1 VGFVSGGVC
10 VTDANSA
17 ADLSVSNKYIAFCDV
32 LGFSAAVESD
42 FQKTLDVYRDFR
54 KAVLKSPYPEKISI
68 SVYSDS
74 ILIVCD
80 ELPPVLYAVQ
90 QLWFDALLHDW
101 LIRGAIAF
109 GKYWEDRSD
118 GNLCVVSDA
127 LVRAVRMEAT
137 VKHPGVFLS
146 PEVEVPLAAGVARFR
161 DGVFKA
167 PLLHFQGR
175 SLVNPF
181 NPYWFAS
188 AIFRISQLR
197 EKFPQHE
204 EKYAWF
210 LNLAQQVANDE
221 LLVPEAILDELI
233 RLEIIKKN

>member
-1 VGFVSGGVC
+1 VGFVSGGVR
-10 VTDANSA
+10 VTAENLT
-17 ADLSVSNKYIAFCDV
+17 ADLGVSNKYIAFCDV
-32 LGFSAAVESD
+32 LGFSAAVESN
-42 FQKTLDVYRDFR
+42 FNETLDVYRDFR
-54 KAVLKSPYPEKISI
+54 KHILNGPFPQKVSI

-74 ILIVCD
+74 VLIVCD
-80 ELPPVLYAVQ
+80 ELPPILYAVQ
-90 QLWFDALLHDW
+90 QLWFIALFRDW

-109 GKYWEDRSD
+109 GKYWEDRSG

-127 LVRAVRMEAT
+127 LVRAVRMEGR

-146 PEVEVPLAAGVARFR
+146 PEIEMPLAAGLARFR
-161 DGVFKA
+161 DGVFNA
-167 PLLHFQGR
+167 PLLHFEGQ

-188 AIFRISQLR
+188 AITRISQLR

-210 LNLAQQVANDE
+210 LNLAHQVKNDE
-221 LLVPEAILDELI
+221 PLVPEMLLEELI
-233 RLEIIKKN
+233 RLKIIVKT